1 MSAINKIIFLLLYYK
16 SKQTLPM
23 KNYADGSKK
32 KARVWPIVLLTIIL
46 LIGGAIYFIYKKYLK
61 EDRWKPYLQAEI
73 KALVLQSTDSLY
85 SIQYSDFDLNIRT
98 GNATLTDFKLVP
110 DTEVY
115 RKLMA
120 LKKAPDNL
128 FTLSVKKLSISNL
141 GAVKAYK
148 EKILN
153 ISNISVEKP
162 SLTVVNRRFAYNDT
176 VKVGKP
182 KSPYELIKKTFRQL
196 HIDSISLKDIS
207 LNYINKSD
215 PVEKRT
221 ALKHLNINI
230 ADVVIDSLTDKDTSR
245 FYYTKGIDI
254 KIEDYKIKTP
264 DSLYQADIK
273 QIHFNTAYR
282 YIILDKVSFIPRYS
296 NSGFYKVT
304 GEAGDIYNLKFNRI
318 DIRDINLQKFI
329 RDQKLYAGRL
339 DIANAAVKIFSNN
352 AYKSKQTSKVGKDP
366 KQALQKVALDM
377 RLKKINIKNTL
388 ISYSEADATSGYT
401 GVITFNNTYGTILN
415 VTNDPDAKK
424 ADPFMVAHIYT
435 RFMNAAD
442 LNVNFKFNLPS
453 KIGAFNYS
461 GTLGKFD
468 GRILDKLVKPLA
480 LVHVQSADISK
491 LHFDVDASNY
501 SGKGKLE
508 FYYTNLNVQLLKKV
522 EGKAELQTQGF
533 ISKLANTLIIN
544 DANPDKKG
552 NFNPG
557 PIDLKREANLSFF
570 SFLYKALLD
579 GLKPSV
585 GFDKKTEN
593 SVNKAIVKVN
603 SLVEKFKAY
612 KAERQQKKEERKKA
626 REAKKEAKM
635 QADTSKKH

>member
-1 MSAINKIIFLLLYYK
+1 M
-16 SKQTLPM
+16 M
-23 KNYADGSKK
+23 KNNAEGAKK
-32 KARVWPIVLLTIIL
+32 KTRIWPVVLLVIIL
-46 LIGGAIYFIYKKYLK
+46 LIGSAGYFIYKKYLT
-61 EDRWKPYLQAEI
+61 EDKWKPYLQAEI
-73 KALVLQSTDSLY
+73 KELVLKSTDSLY
-85 SIQYSDFDLNIRT
+85 SIQYTDFDLNIRT
-98 GNATLTDFKLVP
+98 GNATLTDFKLIP
-110 DTEVY
+110 DTAVY
-115 RKLMA
+115 KKLVA
-120 LKKAPDNL
+120 AKKAPDDL

-141 GAVKAYK
+141 EAVKAYK

-215 PVEKRT
+215 AVEKHT

-230 ADVVIDSLTDKDTSR
+230 SDVVIDSLTDKDTSR

-254 KIEDYKIKTP
+254 KIQDYKIKTP
-264 DSLYQADIK
+264 DSLYQAEIK

-282 YIILDKVSFIPRYS
+282 YIILDKVSFVPRYS
-296 NSGFYKVT
+296 NTEFYKVT

-352 AYKSKQTSKVGKDP
+352 AYKSKETSKVGKDP
-366 KQALQKVALDM
+366 EQALQKVALDM

-522 EGKAELQTQGF
+522 NGKAELQTQGF
-533 ISKLANTLIIN
+533 ISKLANTLIIDN
-544 DANPDKKG
+544 SNPDKKG

-557 PIDLKREANLSFF
+557 PIDLKRDPNLSFF

-593 SVNKAIVKVN
+593 SVNKAIIKVN
-603 SLVEKFKAY
+603 SLVDKFKAY
-612 KAERQQKKEERKKA
+612 KAERQQKKEARKEA
-626 REAKKEAKM
+626 REAKKQAKM
-635 QADTSKKH
+635 QADTSKK

>member
-1 MSAINKIIFLLLYYK
+1 
-16 SKQTLPM
+16 M

-32 KARVWPIVLLTIIL
+32 KARIWPIVLLTIIL

-98 GNATLTDFKLVP
+98 GNATLTDFKLIP

-115 RKLMA
+115 RKLVA

-176 VKVGKP
+176 VRVGKP

-215 PVEKRT
+215 PLEKRT

-254 KIEDYKIKTP
+254 KIQDYKIKTP
-264 DSLYQADIK
+264 DSLYQAEIK

-282 YIILDKVSFIPRYS
+282 YIILDKVSFVPRYS

-366 KQALQKVALDM
+366 QQALQRVALDM

-435 RFMNAAD
+435 RFMNAAE
-442 LNVNFKFNLPS
+442 LNVNFKFDLPS

-480 LVHVQSADISK
+480 LVHVKSADISK

-557 PIDLKREANLSFF
+557 PINLKREPNLSFF

-603 SLVEKFKAY
+603 SLVDKFKAY
-612 KAERQQKKEERKKA
+612 KAKRQQKKEERKKA